1 MPSAESA
8 TECLDELDS
17 TQFALHSKSALLL
30 FMMTAG
36 TGMQWRE
43 NSNVDSGHRIDH
55 GLGKNFLQDLT
66 GNSELCIYRLTRE
79 TKVFFNNCQTENLSL
94 ASSQPISF
102 HFKNNL
108 KGCVK
113 VDWMLWSNAS

>member
-17 TQFALHSKSALLL
+17 TQFALHTLHSKSALLL

-43 NSNVDSGHRIDH
+43 NSNVDSEHRIDL
-55 GLGKNFLQDLT
+55 GLGKNFL
-66 GNSELCIYRLTRE
+66 
-79 TKVFFNNCQTENLSL
+79 
-94 ASSQPISF
+94 
-102 HFKNNL
+102 
-108 KGCVK
+108 
-113 VDWMLWSNAS
+113 

>member
-8 TECLDELDS
+8 TECLDELDG

-55 GLGKNFLQDLT
+55 DLGKNFL
-66 GNSELCIYRLTRE
+66 
-79 TKVFFNNCQTENLSL
+79 
-94 ASSQPISF
+94 
-102 HFKNNL
+102 
-108 KGCVK
+108 
-113 VDWMLWSNAS
+113 

>member
-8 TECLDELDS
+8 TEYLDELDS

-43 NSNVDSGHRIDH
+43 NSNVDSGHVLIM
-55 GLGKNFLQDLT
+55 
-66 GNSELCIYRLTRE
+66 
-79 TKVFFNNCQTENLSL
+79 
-94 ASSQPISF
+94 A
-102 HFKNNL
+102 
-108 KGCVK
+108 
-113 VDWMLWSNAS
+113 

>member
-55 GLGKNFLQDLT
+55 GLGKNFL
-66 GNSELCIYRLTRE
+66 
-79 TKVFFNNCQTENLSL
+79 
-94 ASSQPISF
+94 
-102 HFKNNL
+102 
-108 KGCVK
+108 
-113 VDWMLWSNAS
+113 